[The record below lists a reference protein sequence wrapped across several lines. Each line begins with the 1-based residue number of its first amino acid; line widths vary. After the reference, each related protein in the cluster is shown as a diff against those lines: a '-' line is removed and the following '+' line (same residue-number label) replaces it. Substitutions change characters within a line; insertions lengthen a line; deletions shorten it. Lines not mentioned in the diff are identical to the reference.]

1 MWVHQSTLYRTRRCS
16 ARIVRV
22 DRMMYNLILYQAELY
37 VEVTVVQEWR
47 IYQPVLYR
55 AAGLVI
61 SLVL

>member
-1 MWVHQSTLYRTRRCS
+1 MWVHQSTLYRTRRRS